1 MGTGMILEH
10 GEIQVN
16 DVEVLMYILM
26 VLGTGVFNLPE
37 YQGWIRE

>member
-1 MGTGMILEH
+1 MILEH

-26 VLGTGVFNLPE
+26 VLGTGVFNLSE
-37 YQGWIRE
+37 YQG